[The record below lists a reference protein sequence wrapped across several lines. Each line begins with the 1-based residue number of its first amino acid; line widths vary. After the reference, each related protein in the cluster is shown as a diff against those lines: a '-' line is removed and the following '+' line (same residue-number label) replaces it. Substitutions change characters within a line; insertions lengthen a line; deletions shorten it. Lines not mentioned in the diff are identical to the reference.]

1 MCLWDT
7 ALLTFIRHWRW
18 SAMFREPKSLRE
30 IHKIQEQ
37 IYREEKGLTDKQVIE
52 KTRCEVA
59 AIKKKYGLNFKQK
72 VTV

>member
-1 MCLWDT
+1 
-7 ALLTFIRHWRW
+7 
-18 SAMFREPKSLRE
+18 MFREPKSLRE